1 MIFQIHHRITYRY
14 NRPVIIEPLTIRLR
28 PRSDGAQ
35 RLLDYN
41 CKLTPMPLHLCEV
54 VDVYGNAAM
63 QVSFNGVHLEVCVD
77 IDASVETLRTHP
89 FDYLSLDARATNL
102 PAVYDDAVNKALSPY
117 LQRQHA
123 NPQIDQWATTLA
135 NSLGNQTQSFLL
147 QATEQIGRDYD
158 SSNRYGGA
166 PMSAA
171 ETFASKRG
179 ACRDLAVLFMD
190 VCRSQG
196 IASRFVSGYIHEPG
210 RTGTSELHAWAEV
223 YLPGGGWRGYDP
235 SRGIAVSDQHIPVAT
250 GPESPWAAATEGCY
264 LGAASESTIDYEVTV
279 SQVEL

>member
-1 MIFQIHHRITYRY
+1 MI
-14 NRPVIIEPLTIRLR
+14 VEPLTIRLR

-35 RLLDYN
+35 RLLDYR
-41 CKLTPMPLHLCEV
+41 CDIAPVPLHLCEV
-54 VDVYGNAAM
+54 VDVFGNAAM
-63 QVSFNGVHLEVCVD
+63 QVSFSGVHLEVTID
-77 IDASVETLRTHP
+77 IEARVETLRTQP

-102 PAVYDDAVNKALSPY
+102 PAYYDAEVDKALAPY
-117 LQRQHA
+117 LHRQDVH
-123 NPQIDQWATTLA
+123 PKIDQWAIMLA
-135 NSLGNQTQSFLL
+135 GSSGNQTQPFLL
-147 QATEQIGRDYD
+147 QATEQIARDYD

-166 PMSAA
+166 PMSPG

-179 ACRDLAVLFMD
+179 ACRDLAVLMMD

-210 RTGTSELHAWAEV
+210 HIGNSELHAWTEV

-250 GPESPWAAATEGCY
+250 GPEPSWAAATEGCY
-264 LGAASESTIDYEVTV
+264 IGDASESSIEYEVSV
-279 SQVEL
+279 VMLKI